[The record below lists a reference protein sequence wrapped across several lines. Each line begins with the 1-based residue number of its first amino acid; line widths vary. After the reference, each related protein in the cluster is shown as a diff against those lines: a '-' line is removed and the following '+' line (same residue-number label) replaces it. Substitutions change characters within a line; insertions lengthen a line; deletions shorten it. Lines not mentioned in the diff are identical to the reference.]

1 MGRRLVAVLI
11 LMICMIHGSSLAQT
25 EIQDHSAAR
34 VWMDQYLEAIKKD
47 GLAPTIHA
55 RNLFH
60 LSIGMYDAWE
70 VYNGGE
76 LNTFFLG
83 KSYGGY
89 RCKFGGIE
97 FPKNIDSAMNVA
109 INYAA
114 FRFITLKFNT
124 YSSKVRVMDDF
135 IAKFDSLGFDHRFN
149 STDYSNGSPAAL
161 GNYIAYELID
171 FGLQESAGDDNG
183 YEGEFYSPVNRGL
196 HPGTPGNKNL
206 KFKNR
211 WQPLSLTDYIHKK
224 GVDSTLKDWNFL
236 LIQTEDE
243 FLTPHWGQIT
253 PFAMGK
259 DELVVKTRD
268 GLEFNLY
275 NDPGVPPLI
284 GANANHTV
292 AYQWNFALVNSW
304 SGHNDPADE
313 VEIDISPGKIG
324 PTRGLLPGPISDYY
338 RFFNFRDGGTMTIPN
353 TINPKTNTKY
363 ESNIV
368 KRGDYTRVIAEYWVD
383 GVNTMGPPGHWLHTF
398 NMTSDDSRFQ
408 KKWGGKGP
416 VLSDLEW
423 DIKSYLAISGAL
435 HDAGISAWSAKAYYD
450 YIRPISAI
458 RWMAEMGQSSD
469 TTLSNFNYEGLPLI
483 PGQIE
488 MVLKGDPLAKKHK
501 ENIGKIKLHAW
512 RGPDAIGNVLTDK
525 AGVGWILAENWWPYQ
540 RYSFATP
547 PFAGYVSG
555 HSTFSIAAADIIT
568 MITGD
573 PYFPGGLKEITF
585 EKDSFLEFENGPSET
600 ITLQWATYREAADET
615 CLSRIWGGIHPP
627 IDDIEGRKMGEKVA
641 LKTFQFVN
649 QVFDASH
656 TSFTPDETQ
665 DKPVPVS
672 PENTENSEKHEWT
685 SLAEMCD
692 KFPTDKCIEG
702 HNFIEKYET
711 LFAPMRDTMDKFFE
725 IGILNGVSHLMWNEY
740 FPNAQVY
747 GIDIWDYSEKSKG
760 TGIETMVADQA
771 NRDDL
776 QAFIDKYGTGF
787 DVILD
792 DGGHAMDHQ
801 QVSLG
806 FLFKHLNPGGYYIIE
821 DVHTSLPV
829 YYPDPAFKVNEDES
843 NTTLLMLEKYNRS
856 SKILSQYM
864 TREEMA
870 YIEDNIESLEIS
882 FRETRHHSIMC
893 VIKKKM

>member
-1 MGRRLVAVLI
+1 MTRRFVRFIILTLCITHGVAN
-11 LMICMIHGSSLAQT
+11 AQS
-25 EIQDHSAAR
+25 EVKEQSAAR

-47 GLAPTIHA
+47 GQAPTIHA

-60 LSIGMYDAWE
+60 LSIGMYDVWE
-70 VYNGGE
+70 VYNGGD

-89 RCKFGGIE
+89 KCNFDGIE
-97 FPKNIDSAMNVA
+97 APNNIDSAMNVA

-114 FRFITLKFNT
+114 FRFISLKFNT

-183 YEGEFYSPVNRGL
+183 YEGDFYSPVNQAL

-206 KFKNR
+206 RFKNR

-243 FLTPHWGQIT
+243 FLTPHWGEIT

-259 DELVVKTRD
+259 DELVVKSRE
-268 GLEFNLY
+268 GREFNLY
-275 NDPGVPPLI
+275 NDPGFPPLI
-284 GANANHTV
+284 GKNDEHTH

-304 SGHNDPADE
+304 SAHNDPWDE
-313 VEIDISPGKIG
+313 TKYDISPGSIG
-324 PTRGLLPGPISDYY
+324 PTTGLIPGKIQDYNK
-338 RFFNFRDGGTMTIPN
+338 FFNFVDGGTLNRPN
-353 TINPKTNTKY
+353 EINPKTNKQY
-363 ESNIV
+363 EPNLV

-383 GVNTMGPPGHWLHTF
+383 GVNTMGPPGHWLQTF
-398 NMTSDDSRFQ
+398 NTTSDDPRFE
-408 KKWGGKGP
+408 KRWEGKGP
-416 VLSDLEW
+416 KLSDLEW
-423 DIKSYLAISGAL
+423 DVKSYLTISGAL
-435 HDAGISAWSAKAYYD
+435 HDAGISAWSVKAYYD
-450 YIRPISAI
+450 YVRPISAI

-469 TTLSNFNYEGLPLI
+469 TTLSNFNVEGLPLI

-488 MVLKGDPLAKKHK
+488 MVKKGDPLAKKNK
-501 ENIGKIKLHAW
+501 ENIGKIKLYAW
-512 RGPDAIGNVLTDK
+512 RGPDAIDNVFTDN

-555 HSTFSIAAADIIT
+555 HSTFSIAAAEIIS

-615 CLSRIWGGIHPP
+615 CLSRIWGGIHTP

-641 LKTFQFVN
+641 VQTFDFVN
-649 QVFDASH
+649 EIFNKAKKKESKWV
-656 TSFTPDETQ
+656 
-665 DKPVPVS
+665 
-672 PENTENSEKHEWT
+672 
-685 SLAEMCD
+685 SLADMCEE
-692 KFPTDKCIEG
+692 FPTDKCSDI
-702 HNFIEKYET
+702 HNFIETYDQV
-711 LFAPMRDTMDKFFE
+711 FAPLRDSSIRFFE
-725 IGILNGVSHLMWNEY
+725 IGILNGVSHLMWDAY
-740 FPNAQVY
+740 FNDAKVF
-747 GIDIWDYSEKSKG
+747 GIDIKDYSKKSRG
-760 TGIETMVADQA
+760 TGIMTFVADQS
-771 NRDDL
+771 NRGDL
-776 QAFIDKYGTGF
+776 DRFIDTSGGHF
-787 DVILD
+787 NIILD

-806 FLFKHLNPGGYYIIE
+806 HLFQHIEPGGMFIIE
-821 DVHTSLPV
+821 DIHTSLPE
-829 YYPDPAFKVNEDES
+829 YYPHPAFKVEEDGS
-843 NTTLLMLEKYNRS
+843 NTTLLMLEKFIRT
-856 SKILSQYM
+856 SKIHSTYM
-864 TREEMA
+864 IPAEMR
-870 YIEDNIESLEIS
+870 YLEKNIERIELHY
-882 FRETRHHSIMC
+882 RTNKKHSIMC
-893 VIKKKM
+893 IIHKKKTVD